1 MRRRRVRGAAV
12 VVAILLPLAGCGQLF
27 GPKATLGPGA
37 IVRGRGLYNDVISET
52 NNEQTLELIVR
63 ARYGEPAAM
72 MSVASVTAGLHAG
85 TTTEAQFGFGA
96 PSNYKGNIVPLSVGV
111 AYEENPTISY
121 VPVQGERYAK
131 SLLTPIGLDVLLL
144 LLGIENGPAQSISML
159 VKHVNG
165 LDNATYGPPEKRA
178 AFRASVA
185 LLSSLQ
191 DDGLASVDRESDRVR
206 RLRAR
211 DPRLRARASRRGARP
226 TPRPG
231 TSPTIP
237 CAAIA
242 TSCCQ

>member
-52 NNEQTLELIVR
+52 NNEQTLDKLIVR
-63 ARYGEPAAM
+63 ARYGEPAAT

-159 VKHVNG
+159 VKHVG
-165 LDNATYGPPEKRA
+165 GSFSARSASDPARRA
-178 AFRASVA
+178 PA
-185 LLSSLQ
+185 
-191 DDGLASVDRESDRVR
+191 
-206 RLRAR
+206 
-211 DPRLRARASRRGARP
+211 
-226 TPRPG
+226 
-231 TSPTIP
+231 
-237 CAAIA
+237 
-242 TSCCQ
+242 